1 MIGTVVYAG
10 SVAVRPYLRPRP
22 DDTSP
27 SATESRVLAAA
38 EKLIDAGTFH
48 QATVAELAEHAG
60 VARATVFGRF
70 GSKLGVL
77 EALSV
82 RCSGGPEIRAVREA
96 FLVDDPRAALPA
108 VVAAAAALWE
118 RQGHILLTA
127 KAVVELE
134 PGAIRIIDEQRAD
147 QRRSVEG
154 LVARLVG
161 AGALRDG
168 LDADEAV
175 ATLHMI
181 TSVESFVE
189 LRRHGGVSPE
199 RTVELLTQ
207 LAVTLLSA

>member
-1 MIGTVVYAG
+1 M
-10 SVAVRPYLRPRP
+10 AVRPYLRPRS
-22 DDTSP
+22 DDPTP

-82 RCSGGPEIRAVREA
+82 RCSGGPEIRGVREA
-96 FLVDDPRAALPA
+96 FQVDDPRAAVAA
-108 VVAAAAALWE
+108 VVAAVAALWE

-147 QRRSVEG
+147 QRRSIE
-154 LVARLVG
+154 RLVSRLVDG
-161 AGALRDG
+161 GALRDG
-168 LDADEAV
+168 LGAGEAV

-189 LRRHGGVSPE
+189 LRRHGGLPLH

-207 LAVTLLSA
+207 LAAGVLSA